1 MARASWIDDDDHP
14 AIDSH
19 MQQLE
24 HFAAAIAD
32 GHIDRPEL
40 DRQEQNLILAM
51 REAEGLLSDEAHAKV
66 TALLAELAAYTVMQM
81 LHEMTQAKIQAAIK

>member
-1 MARASWIDDDDHP
+1 MSRANWIDDEDHP
-14 AIDSH
+14 AIDAH

-24 HFAAAIAD
+24 HFSAAIAD

-51 REAEGLLSDEAHAKV
+51 KEVEGTLSDDQHAKV

-81 LHEMTQAKIQAAIK
+81 LHEMTSAKIQAAIK